1 MCWIQL
7 GYKTHSKTGKL
18 FFWLDSEA
26 VGRGDVLWEIIRFRF
41 QRLVASSQAQELPY
55 RAKKQNSR
63 ITRNYYLPPPPT
75 RMSFSN
81 HEKKMVISISDLFTS
96 FFPPAKNWVKQV
108 AKSVVLIETWRN
120 RSKRSSL
127 AETKP
132 FQLRCWG
139 CRSGAHIGW
148 GARSAWTPRQ
158 TAGRRVRRNAWRWR
172 CFGGCGWRRETHRS
186 DWPYMGG
193 TP

>member
-1 MCWIQL
+1 MLSEVVSFGNPPGLKYIDLSRVFCWITQNGYSTKLQLFMCWIQL

-132 FQLRCWG
+132 FQLRC
-139 CRSGAHIGW
+139 
-148 GARSAWTPRQ
+148 
-158 TAGRRVRRNAWRWR
+158 
-172 CFGGCGWRRETHRS
+172 
-186 DWPYMGG
+186 
-193 TP
+193 